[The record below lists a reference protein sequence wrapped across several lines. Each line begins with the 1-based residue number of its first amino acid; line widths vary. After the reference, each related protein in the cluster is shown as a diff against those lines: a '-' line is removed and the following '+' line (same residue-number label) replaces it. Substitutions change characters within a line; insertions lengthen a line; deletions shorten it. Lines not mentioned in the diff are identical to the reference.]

1 MTFKSKSFGISVDLL
16 GLIENVLSNTF
27 QRVVLNVQVSE
38 WEKFGVPQGS
48 FPGPLFFL
56 IYINDLFDG
65 ISSLVKLFA
74 DDTSLFSVQNKNNP
88 ISQHNNSL
96 DKVCDSC
103 YTYKMSCK
111 PVSLR
116 QAQRVVFSRKCA
128 KEDNPLIDV
137 YEYQSPRILFKLGCI
152 LMKNSITILTQKRSL
167 VWFIKALASS
177 ETSPIN
183 FHGKLVF

>member
-1 MTFKSKSFGISVDLL
+1 MGKIWSAT
-16 GLIENVLSNTF
+16 GLISRTTVFSNLHKWF
-27 QRVVLNVQVSE
+27 VWRN
-38 WEKFGVPQGS
+38 
-48 FPGPLFFL
+48 L
-56 IYINDLFDG
+56 IIGKAFCWWHITL
-65 ISSLVKLFA
+65 
-74 DDTSLFSVQNKNNP
+74 SVQNKNNP

-103 YTYKMSCK
+103 YTYKMSCN

-183 FHGKLVF
+183 VHGKLVF

>member
-74 DDTSLFSVQNKNNP
+74 ETHHSFQ
-88 ISQHNNSL
+88 
-96 DKVCDSC
+96 
-103 YTYKMSCK
+103 
-111 PVSLR
+111 
-116 QAQRVVFSRKCA
+116 
-128 KEDNPLIDV
+128 
-137 YEYQSPRILFKLGCI
+137 FKTKI
-152 LMKNSITILTQKRSL
+152 IQYHSITIVLIKFVIRVIHTKCLVTQ
-167 VWFIKALASS
+167 F
-177 ETSPIN
+177 P
-183 FHGKLVF
+183 

>member
-1 MTFKSKSFGISVDLL
+1 
-16 GLIENVLSNTF
+16 
-27 QRVVLNVQVSE
+27 
-38 WEKFGVPQGS
+38 
-48 FPGPLFFL
+48 
-56 IYINDLFDG
+56 
-65 ISSLVKLFA
+65 
-74 DDTSLFSVQNKNNP
+74 
-88 ISQHNNSL
+88 
-96 DKVCDSC
+96 
-103 YTYKMSCK
+103 MSCN

-183 FHGKLVF
+183 VHGKLVF